1 LEAQLGLLNL
11 AGGDYN
17 LNPLT
22 VYQEL
27 PRKRVVEASLN
38 FIF

>member
-1 LEAQLGLLNL
+1 L
-11 AGGDYN
+11 D
-17 LNPLT
+17 PLT

-27 PRKRVVEASLN
+27 PRKRVFDARLN

>member
-1 LEAQLGLLNL
+1 VQLGILNL
-11 AGGDYN
+11 SGGGYD

-27 PRKRVVEASLN
+27 PMKRVLEGSLN